1 MKALGHIRSDA
12 ILKRQ
17 AGGKKIASV
26 DRQHPITVV
35 LAPISEGT
43 FAQRP
48 LAGEENDRSAPLPGN
63 ASLEGTEKK

>member
-1 MKALGHIRSDA
+1 MKALGHIRSHA

-26 DRQHPITVV
+26 DRQHTITVV

-43 FAQRP
+43 FAPRP
-48 LAGEENDRSAPLPGN
+48 LAGEDAVHISRIVDFLQFGSIW
-63 ASLEGTEKK
+63 S